1 MYYQCFPTRGK
12 ACKDTNKSLT
22 YNTFHFLFSWHF
34 PSAIL
39 SSRSVILRSHLAI
52 LSSHFVILSE
62 IEGSFLPKNEKMLK
76 FFSKKF
82 GSKDFYRTFAIP
94 IQRRGGGEMVDTLL
108 WGGSGS
114 NPVRVR
120 VSPTAP
126 RDQHKRWSLFL
137 YIPKTHSANGLN
149 VALGC
154 VWGRWSSKSVGSDFP
169 SNLYRRCQ
177 KTA

>member
-12 ACKDTNKSLT
+12 ARKDTNKSLT

-39 SSRSVILRSHLAI
+39 SSRSVILSFHFVILSSHFVI

-62 IEGSFLPKNEKMLK
+62 SEGSFLPKNEKILK

-82 GSKDFYRTFAIP
+82 GSKNFYRTFAIP

-108 WGGSGS
+108 
-114 NPVRVR
+114 
-120 VSPTAP
+120 
-126 RDQHKRWSLFL
+126 
-137 YIPKTHSANGLN
+137 
-149 VALGC
+149 
-154 VWGRWSSKSVGSDFP
+154 
-169 SNLYRRCQ
+169 
-177 KTA
+177 